1 MTILL
6 RFVLL
11 LSCFQVI
18 WGHIYIVSGES
29 NSPDRFVW
37 LPSTKNKNV
46 FKVSND
52 GQNYGT
58 RKANEKSPKEIE
70 NDQKVLQYLFDT
82 NNNHDDRH
90 INFRRRF

>member
-1 MTILL
+1 MRSFKLGMGPFIHETKLFL
-6 RFVLL
+6 FF
-11 LSCFQVI
+11 LSV
-18 WGHIYIVSGES
+18 VSGES

-58 RKANEKSPKEIE
+58 RKANEKSPKEVE

-90 INFRRRF
+90 IK

>member
-1 MTILL
+1 MRSFKLGMGPFIHETKLFL
-6 RFVLL
+6 FFFV
-11 LSCFQVI
+11 
-18 WGHIYIVSGES
+18 VSGES

-46 FKVSND
+46 FKVFND

-58 RKANEKSPKEIE
+58 RKANKKSPKEIE

-90 INFRRRF
+90 IK